1 MIVIHT
7 IYYRYLD
14 FFFYSYVIMISSN
27 NRHFTLAGSAGSAG
41 DPHVNVGTFFHL
53 LSWMNHQVQGGAPKR
68 YVYWF
73 INPMNTIDI
82 SPINHSYW
90 T

>member
-14 FFFYSYVIMISSN
+14 FFHSYVTMISSKN
-27 NRHFTLAGSAGSAG
+27 GHFTLAGSWRS
-41 DPHVNVGTFFHL
+41 PCERVNFFHL

-73 INPMNTIDI
+73 IINPINQFDI

-90 T
+90 TYKPT